1 MNQQVTTNQLA
12 IMIAKGFASVDKKF
26 EKVDKKFEEINQKI
40 DQIQIDITDMKTD
53 IQDLQIAKNNYV
65 YKIDHNRLVH
75 RVEVLEDKI

>member
-1 MNQQVTTNQLA
+1 MNQKVTTNQLA
-12 IMIAKGFASVDKKF
+12 RMIANGFCEVDKKF
-26 EKVDKKFEEINQKI
+26 DKKFEEINHKI

-75 RVEVLEDKI
+75 RVKVLEDKI